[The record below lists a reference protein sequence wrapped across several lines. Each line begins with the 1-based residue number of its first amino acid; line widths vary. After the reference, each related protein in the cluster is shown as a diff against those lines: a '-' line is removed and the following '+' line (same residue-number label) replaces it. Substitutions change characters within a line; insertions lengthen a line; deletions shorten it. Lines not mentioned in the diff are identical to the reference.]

1 MLAQATKANQYGNCH
16 SIIDIHSNI
25 ILMVKLIQET
35 EVFKIQPGCG
45 SVEGNKFLDL
55 FVQGFAIM
63 NAGISFKNDKKCIR
77 GNWS

>member
-35 EVFKIQPGCG
+35 GVFKIQPGCG

-55 FVQGFAIM
+55 CVQRFAIM
-63 NAGISFKNDKKCIR
+63 NAGISFKNNKKRIR